1 MNEILELR
9 EGLETFLGRGLT
21 LRGAQ
26 DVERGAKEIVVADRE
41 EESAEFFHLSEGQ
54 GNRRRGSLSRGDSFG
69 REGDVGEFVRE
80 RFSLIIKE
88 NDAARV
94 ESEESKSL
102 ASFFPVLK
110 SMRTCNPGGI
120 SWHSRTSVKSVVGAN
135 ARG

>member
-26 DVERGAKEIVVADRE
+26 DVERGAKEIVVA
-41 EESAEFFHLSEGQ
+41 
-54 GNRRRGSLSRGDSFG
+54 
-69 REGDVGEFVRE
+69 
-80 RFSLIIKE
+80 
-88 NDAARV
+88 
-94 ESEESKSL
+94 EESKSL

-110 SMRTCNPGGI
+110 SMRKCNPGGI
-120 SWHSRTSVKSVVGAN
+120 SWPSRTSVKPVVGAN